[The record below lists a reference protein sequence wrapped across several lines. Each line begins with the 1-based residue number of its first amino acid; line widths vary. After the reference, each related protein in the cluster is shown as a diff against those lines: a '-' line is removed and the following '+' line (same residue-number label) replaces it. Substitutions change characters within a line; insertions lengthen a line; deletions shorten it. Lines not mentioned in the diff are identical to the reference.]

1 MTALDHAI
9 SSAASSSAAAGM
21 KDGGDE
27 EEEDA
32 DDKGGDD
39 EEDEDEDEATGTAN
53 VDAASAPAPM
63 PLPASIPAS
72 QSVSIPVMNGWR
84 NSSAA
89 DARFVGSFCRHAP
102 MKAQKA
108 GEKRRAGS
116 RGGGIETILSMI
128 TQNER
133 PLLPR
138 RTMAGF
144 GAVGGADSLDGGPPV
159 LGEGGTL
166 SQPYSSAADEA
177 EPLPLPLSLPLALEL
192 DPLPLPLP

>member
-9 SSAASSSAAAGM
+9 SSAASSSAAAGT
-21 KDGGDE
+21 KDGDDDDE
-27 EEEDA
+27 DDA
-32 DDKGGDD
+32 DDKGDDDD
-39 EEDEDEDEATGTAN
+39 EDADEATGTAD
-53 VDAASAPAPM
+53 VDAASAPASVPE
-63 PLPASIPAS
+63 PAPIPAS
-72 QSVSIPVMNGWR
+72 KSVPIPVMNGWR
-84 NSSAA
+84 SSSAA

-108 GEKRRAGS
+108 GEKRCAGS

-144 GAVGGADSLDGGPPV
+144 GAAGG
-159 LGEGGTL
+159 
-166 SQPYSSAADEA
+166 
-177 EPLPLPLSLPLALEL
+177 
-192 DPLPLPLP
+192 